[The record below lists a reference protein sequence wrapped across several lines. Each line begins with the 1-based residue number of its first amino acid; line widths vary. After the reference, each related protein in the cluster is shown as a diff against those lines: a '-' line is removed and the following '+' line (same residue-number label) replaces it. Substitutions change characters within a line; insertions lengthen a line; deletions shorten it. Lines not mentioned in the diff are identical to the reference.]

1 MRSAWVNGRPAAEGP
16 LCTLCLRRPMNS
28 LRRRVLLLADVVAD
42 TLGRAQWSFT
52 IHDVAANETFSVSD
66 DEPNANGERLE
77 LLAVVRGLEALE
89 EPTRVTLLTRS
100 HYVLRGLQR
109 GLREWRRNQWRWERF
124 GRFTPIRDCDLWLR
138 IDHALEYHELD
149 FGSLPTGETAGGEEA
164 PAAPSQNRVDPP
176 ARLEG
181 PHFLR
186 RRRREIE
193 ANTEPTSEATF
204 APLSAVNSEE
214 EAVLIVRTRRER
226 LADMALA

>member
-1 MRSAWVNGRPAAEGP
+1 MS
-16 LCTLCLRRPMNS
+16 S

-52 IHDVAANETFSVSD
+52 LHDVVTNETFSVSD
-66 DEPNANGERLE
+66 DEPHANGERLE

-100 HYVLRGLQR
+100 QYVLRGLQR

-149 FGSLPTGETAGGEEA
+149 FGSLPGGEEA
-164 PAAPSQNRVDPP
+164 PTRSSVDRLDPP

-193 ANTEPTSEATF
+193 ANTEPNAEATF
-204 APLSAVNSEE
+204 APLSAANAED

-226 LADMALA
+226 LADMAYA

>member
-1 MRSAWVNGRPAAEGP
+1 MS
-16 LCTLCLRRPMNS
+16 L

-52 IHDVAANETFSVSD
+52 LHDVVTNETFSVSD
-66 DEPNANGERLE
+66 HEPLAGGERLE

-100 HYVLRGLQR
+100 QYVLRGLQR

-149 FGSLPTGETAGGEEA
+149 FGSLPGGEEV
-164 PAAPSQNRVDPP
+164 PEAPSANRLDPP
-176 ARLEG
+176 AQLEG

-193 ANTEPTSEATF
+193 ANTESNAEATF
-204 APLSAVNSEE
+204 APLSAANAED
-214 EAVLIVRTRRER
+214 EAVLIVRTRRDR
-226 LADMALA
+226 LADMAMV

>member
-1 MRSAWVNGRPAAEGP
+1 MSAI
-16 LCTLCLRRPMNS
+16 
-28 LRRRVLLLADVVAD
+28 RRRVLLLADVVAD

-52 IHDVAANETFSVSD
+52 LHDVAANETFSVSD
-66 DEPNANGERLE
+66 DEPYANGERLE

-100 HYVLRGLQR
+100 QYVLRGLQR

-149 FGSLPTGETAGGEEA
+149 FGSLPGEEA
-164 PAAPSQNRVDPP
+164 PAATSTNRIDPP
-176 ARLEG
+176 AKLEG

-204 APLSAVNSEE
+204 APLSAVNSED